1 MKTIALVNQKG
12 GVGKT
17 ATTANLGI
25 GLSRHGKRVALLDFD
40 PQGSL
45 TDSLG
50 WKRPDDLNPT
60 IANLMEKIID
70 ETPIAEGEGILHHA
84 EGVDLIPANI
94 ELAGMD
100 VALVN
105 TMSRETILRS
115 YLQEVRG
122 KYDIL
127 LIDCA
132 PTLGSMGLGIT
143 NAIAL
148 DGGGSFILKNN
159 WTEVAG
165 TAEDRRINTL
175 GVYGLFL

>member
-17 ATTANLGI
+17 ATTSNLGI

-50 WKRPDDLNPT
+50 WKRPDDLSPT

-70 ETPIAEGEGILHHA
+70 ETPIADGEGILHHA

-115 YLQEVRG
+115 YLQEIRG
-122 KYDIL
+122 KYDVI

-132 PTLGSMGLGIT
+132 PTLGMLAI
-143 NAIAL
+143 NAL
-148 DGGGSFILKNN
+148 
-159 WTEVAG
+159 
-165 TAEDRRINTL
+165 TAADSVIIPSQSPIPFCQRT
-175 GVYGLFL
+175 